1 MIHSFRRPASFP
13 VMLIIMTAA
22 LLLSLIFALSFG
34 PSRLPTHTVWE
45 VALYR
50 LTGIKLNSFSPAQ
63 EHIVLYL
70 RFPRVFLA
78 AITGAGLAAVGVML
92 QAAVRNPMADPYII
106 GVSPGAAVGAV
117 LMLILGWGDKI
128 GQSGLAVAAF
138 VGGLLAFAAV
148 GLMAWRNGRLTPSRV
163 ILAGVAV
170 SYLCTSLSSFLLLN
184 SSEHVP
190 SQAILYWLMGSV
202 AGARWDQLALPA
214 LLVTAGS
221 VYALVKA
228 RSLNLIA
235 LGDENACALGVHP
248 DQLRFQ
254 LMIIAALLTGV
265 LVSVSGG
272 VGFVALMVPHAV
284 RLITGGDHQRL
295 LPLAVLSGAVFLVWV
310 DLAARLVIQPVELP
324 LTIVTAFIGTPFF
337 LWLLRRKES
346 FVEGAGS

>member
-1 MIHSFRRPASFP
+1 
-13 VMLIIMTAA
+13 MLY
-22 LLLSLIFALSFG
+22 
-34 PSRLPTHTVWE
+34 H
-45 VALYR
+45 
-50 LTGIKLNSFSPAQ
+50 LTGIRLDTFSASQ

-106 GVSPGAAVGAV
+106 GVSPGASVGAV
-117 LMLILGWGDKI
+117 LILVLGLGDRF
-128 GQSGLAVAAF
+128 GQLGISLAAF
-138 VGGLLAFAAV
+138 AGGLLAFVAV
-148 GLMAWRNGRLTPSRV
+148 ALLALRSNKVSPSRI
-163 ILAGVAV
+163 ILAGVAI
-170 SYLCTSLSSFLLLN
+170 SYLCTSFSSFLLLN

-202 AGARWDQLALPA
+202 AGARWDQLGLPA
-214 LLVTAGS
+214 LLVAAGS

-228 RSLNLIA
+228 RSLNLIS
-235 LGDENACALGVHP
+235 LGDESACALGVHP
-248 DQLRFQ
+248 DKLRFQ
-254 LMIIAALLTGV
+254 LMVIAALLTGV

-284 RLITGGDHQRL
+284 RLITGGDHRRL
-295 LPLAVLSGAVFLVWV
+295 LPLAVLGGAIFLVWV

-337 LWLLRRKES
+337 LWLLSRREILA
-346 FVEGAGS
+346 EGSGI